1 MRPQDTPVSSAF
13 TAAELARRRAAS
25 RRMAWVIGIGA
36 LLIYA
41 GGFFLQR

>member
-1 MRPQDTPVSSAF
+1 MTTQSTPNTFSD
-13 TAAELARRRAAS
+13 AELARRRAAS

-36 LLIYA
+36 ALIYI